1 MICRSCGCMFRNPQG
16 DSAGRLIDAAGLK
29 GLRVG
34 GASVSDVHA
43 NFLVSDGTAS
53 AADVMTLAA
62 RVRAGV
68 AEKSGVELQFE
79 VKLLGEWPDEQP

>member
-1 MICRSCGCMFRNPQG
+1 MFRNPQG

-79 VKLLGEWPDEQP
+79 VKFLGEWPDEQP